1 MVTVNALARWFSRL
15 SFIDWPLL
23 LAFGLPFGLYILTLA
38 PTVYNLDS
46 AELTTAAAT
55 GGLVRATGYPLYL
68 LLGWL
73 WPWLPVGDVGY
84 RMNLFSAFNGALTVA
99 LASLILRRWRVGLW
113 AAVGALG
120 LLASAP
126 FFWALS
132 VIAEVYT
139 LHTALMAGLILL
151 LLRWAD
157 HPTSLRLALVALL
170 TGLSLGN
177 HVATVLLLPGCA
189 WYVLTVNPRRALS
202 PRALGPT
209 LLAFGLGL
217 SIYLYLPWRYSANP
231 AFNYAGHYDATG
243 AFVPLNLQTPQGLWW
258 LVTGR
263 SFAGQ
268 MWAYQ
273 GAELWI
279 EISNY
284 IVQLWRSFFAIGI
297 GPGLMGLVLL
307 LRRDWRLG
315 GMLLLMFGFTA
326 AFYIDYRV
334 IDKDTMFLPTYLVW
348 ALWMGVGYQGV
359 LDWIGSPGSSKWL
372 AQTERWLF
380 PGLIMAAT
388 MLAVGWN
395 WRLADQSDDWSTRTR
410 GEAILEELQ
419 PNALIFGWWQTVPII
434 EYLQLVE
441 GQRPDVK
448 AINRFLIA
456 PEDMRRLIQRELT
469 RRPVYT
475 DGSPPDLPN
484 VEVKQVGPVFRLML
498 DEVEYVGQPTSAPEN
513 SPLNSH
519 FILSR

>member
-1 MVTVNALARWFSRL
+1 M
-15 SFIDWPLL
+15 L
-23 LAFGLPFGLYILTLA
+23 LAFGLPFSLYLFTLA

-73 WPWLPVGDVGY
+73 WSWLPVGDIGY

-99 LASLILRRWRVGLW
+99 LASLILRRWQIGRW
-113 AAVGALG
+113 AMIGALG

-132 VIAEVYT
+132 LIAEVYT

-157 HPTSLRLALVALL
+157 RPTPVRLALVALL
-170 TGLSLGN
+170 AGLSLCN
-177 HVATVLLLPGCA
+177 HVATVLLLPACA
-189 WYVLTVNPRRALS
+189 WYVLTVNPRRALA
-202 PRALGPT
+202 PRALGLA

-217 SIYLYLPWRYSANP
+217 SIYFYLPWRYSAQP
-231 AFNYAGHYDATG
+231 AFNYAGHYDAAG
-243 AFVPLNLQTPQGLWW
+243 AFVPLDLQTPQGLWW

-268 MWAYQ
+268 MWAYH
-273 GAELWI
+273 GTELWV
-279 EISNY
+279 EIGNY
-284 IVQLWRSFFAIGI
+284 MIQLWRSFFAIGI
-297 GPGLMGLVLL
+297 GPGLLGLVLL

-315 GMLLLMFGFTA
+315 GMLLLMFGFNA

-334 IDKDTMFLPTYLVW
+334 IDKDTMFLPTYLIW
-348 ALWMGVGYQGV
+348 ALWVGVGYQWV
-359 LDWIGSPGSSKWL
+359 LDWIGSPEPGKWL
-372 AQTERWLF
+372 AQAERGLL
-380 PGLIMAAT
+380 PGVVVAVVL
-388 MLAVGWN
+388 LAIGWN
-395 WRLADQSDDWSTRTR
+395 WRLADQSNDWSARRR

-419 PNALIFGWWQTVPII
+419 PDALLFGWWQTVPIV
-434 EYLQLVE
+434 EYLQMVE

-456 PEDMRRLIQRELT
+456 PEDMRHLIQREIT
-469 RRPVYT
+469 YRPVYT
-475 DGSPPDLPN
+475 DGFPPDLPN
-484 VEVKQVGPVFRLML
+484 VEVKQVGPVFRLLL
-498 DEVEYVGQPTSAPEN
+498 DEVEYVGQPGEKLPAKNNRLVATYFTPG
-513 SPLNSH
+513 
-519 FILSR
+519 R